1 MWLNRAAGQ
10 IDAVVRPLSRG
21 LHSIGVTMLA
31 LMMFLTASDVILRYF
46 FNRPIRGSYDLTEY
60 MMAGLVVFT
69 MVYCCANKGNIR
81 VNILTNRLPKRA
93 QAIITAFSDLVNVC
107 VFAAMAWQ
115 IYVKMIECY
124 QTQVAS
130 TVLLIPRYPFV
141 GLIAFSATC
150 IVIVFLRDFLES
162 LSNLVGR

>member
-1 MWLNRAAGQ
+1 VWLNRAVVKL
-10 IDAVVRPLSRG
+10 DAVVRPLSKG

-31 LMMFLTASDVILRYF
+31 LMMFLTASDVMLRYF
-46 FNRPIRGSYDLTEY
+46 INSPIQGAYDLAEY
-60 MMAGLVVFT
+60 MMAVLVVFS

-81 VNILTNRLPKRA
+81 VDTFIKMLPKRT
-93 QAIITAFSDLVNVC
+93 QAIVMTITCLVNVC